1 MQKARILGHVTATV
15 KHPSLQGWKLV
26 VLQPL
31 NILDEGDEFPQLAL
45 DQMGTRRGDLVFFT
59 SDTKHIRA
67 ITGSNNCPARFSVQ
81 GIID

>member
-1 MQKARILGHVTATV
+1 MQTARVLGHVTATV
-15 KHPSLQGWKLV
+15 KHASLRGWRLV

-31 NILDEGDEFPQLAL
+31 NIRNEPDEFPQLAL
-45 DQMGTRRGDLVFFT
+45 DQLGARQGDLVFFT
-59 SDTKHIRA
+59 SDTSHIRE